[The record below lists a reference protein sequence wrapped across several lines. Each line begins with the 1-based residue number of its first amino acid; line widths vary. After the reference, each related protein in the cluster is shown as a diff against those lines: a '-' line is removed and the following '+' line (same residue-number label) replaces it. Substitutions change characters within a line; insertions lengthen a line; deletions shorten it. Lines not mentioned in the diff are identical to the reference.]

1 MKTYLF
7 TFSIIALQ
15 LFLGALHASHKVFLI
30 HGIGG
35 LGTEMAYIENEL
47 KLANFQTRIFKYHSL
62 TKDIKTVA
70 NELAIS
76 IRGENVDTIYF
87 VTHSMGAL
95 VVRALYEQ
103 IDNYNDIPLIK
114 RMVTMAPPNNGSPV
128 ADYLMQFP
136 IIKKLAG
143 PNINYLV
150 TTNYD
155 TNKKVFSLPDCEI
168 GLIAGSFGD
177 EKGYNIFIK
186 KDNDGVLIPTQTLT
200 GREKDVLFVK
210 HSHIGILFNKEVAQ
224 QCIYFLQKGRFR

>member
-7 TFSIIALQ
+7 IIIALQ
-15 LFLGALHASHKVFLI
+15 LCMGALQASHKVFLI

-76 IRGENVDTIYF
+76 IRGENVDTVYF

-136 IIKKLAG
+136 IIRSLAG
-143 PNINYLV
+143 PNINYL
-150 TTNYD
+150 TTRNFD
-155 TNKKVFSLPDCEI
+155 NKKKNLAFAECEI

-200 GREKDVLFVK
+200 GQEKDVLFVK
-210 HSHIGILFNKEVAQ
+210 QSHVGILFNKEVAQ
-224 QCIYFLQKGRFR
+224 QCIHFLQKGSFR